1 MDREPNWINLIQNAT
16 AKILVH
22 FSVGDESLRSVSCK
36 IKLKLMQ
43 ITEEALIKEYYK
55 ALVARD
61 EDYLD
66 KFYVGVRTTGI
77 FCISTCRARKPKY
90 ENVDF
95 YETVQ
100 DVLRA
105 GYRPCKICKPTENRN
120 EPPADI
126 LQAMQMVKDSEEQK
140 VKDYE
145 LKLAGLSPE
154 KIRRWFNTHHGM
166 TFQAYQRML
175 RINNAFQEL
184 QNGRSVS
191 QSAHNSGYDSL
202 SGFGYTFKKLTGL
215 TPAEVKKKNII
226 LMTRLDTPIGPMF
239 CCSTD
244 RGICLLEFTDRRML
258 ESEFED
264 LQKRLD
270 AIIVAGTN
278 EHIDLLKKELT
289 LYFEGSLTEFSV
301 ALYTPTTPFR
311 QQVWDK
317 LGQIPFGET
326 ASYKEQA
333 IKLGN
338 PNAVRAVANANGH
351 NRIAIV
357 IPCHR
362 IIGSDGSLTGY
373 AGGLD
378 RKEWL
383 LIHEGS
389 YQPPAQLSM
398 F

>member
-1 MDREPNWINLIQNAT
+1 
-16 AKILVH
+16 
-22 FSVGDESLRSVSCK
+22 
-36 IKLKLMQ
+36 MQ
-43 ITEEALIKEYYK
+43 ITEEA
-55 ALVARD
+55 
-61 EDYLD
+61 
-66 KFYVGVRTTGI
+66 
-77 FCISTCRARKPKY
+77 RARKPKY

-264 LQKRLD
+264 LQ
-270 AIIVAGTN
+270 
-278 EHIDLLKKELT
+278 
-289 LYFEGSLTEFSV
+289 
-301 ALYTPTTPFR
+301 TPFR